1 MRLKES
7 LMTEILQMSN
17 NQSTK
22 KYTKSMLNLKTLID
36 LEKMSKFKL
45 NGDNLK
51 EYEELLQLELSFIGG
66 IPLKVIE
73 IHFYNNANNLNSYP
87 YIEYED
93 VDIDNVRAIDMY
105 ILLEEFFERIFG
117 LVTIVADLYNLEIKI
132 NNKAQISTD
141 WSNE

>member
-1 MRLKES
+1 
-7 LMTEILQMSN
+7 MTEILQMSN